1 MNRIDLT
8 FSALS
13 KTKTKAFIPFVTAGD
28 GGMDTTEA
36 LVLELIHSGANLVEI
51 GVPFSDPIAEGP
63 VIQTA
68 SARALKNGTKLTDI
82 FALVKRLRKK
92 TEVPLLL
99 MLYLNSIFGYG
110 TERFFQEAA
119 QAGIDGVIVPDM
131 PYEERDEIEGTAQQY
146 GIYSIRIVTPIS
158 KERIHMISTDA
169 KGFLYCV
176 SSTGVTGVRSQYQT
190 DFEAF
195 FTAVKESAHI
205 PCAVGFG
212 ISGPEQA
219 SSMKQYCDGII
230 IGSAIVELAAK
241 NAPNSIPAVAEFAA
255 SIRHALDF
263 SAD

>member
-8 FSALS
+8 FSELS
-13 KTKTKAFIPFVTAGD
+13 QKQTNAFIPFVTAGD

-36 LVLELIHSGANLVEI
+36 LILELIHSGANLVEI

-68 SARALKNGTKLTDI
+68 SARALKNGTKLADI
-82 FALVKRLRKK
+82 FELVKRLRTK

-110 TERFFQEAA
+110 TERFFQQAA

-158 KERIHMISTDA
+158 KERIRMISKDA

-176 SSTGVTGVRSQYQT
+176 SSTGVTGMRSQYQT

-195 FTAVKESAHI
+195 FAAVRESSHI

-219 SSMKQYCDGII
+219 SVMKKYCDGVI
-230 IGSAIVELAAK
+230 IGSAIVELAAQ
-241 NAPNSIPAVAEFAA
+241 NMPNPIPAVAKFAV
-255 SIRHALDF
+255 SIRNALD
-263 SAD
+263 SSCN